1 MKRILFA
8 IMALA
13 IVACTKEETPEPTK
27 ILNLTI
33 GDFPAYDIATRAG
46 ESVGK
51 TAWENGDELMIEY
64 YDNYDDVM
72 SGEGN
77 PSRHIASYNDG
88 SWTLDTPIELA
99 AGAEATDCII
109 AVYRPGFEWSDD
121 GTVTVGGNRPTESQ
135 LLQSETL
142 VVYNS
147 IEGEN
152 HTLTFSYIKEDEIVK
167 SSIMIRNNRIRIIGT
182 PNATITIAAYECL
195 YSKID
200 YMRSQFLEGT
210 EDITLDE
217 SGNAF
222 IYLRWPENSEGPKL
236 YITPAGGEEIT
247 IKLPY
252 GEDDGIDAPYPYF
265 EFINE
270 MYLCIHAYAYSID
283 LRSVM

>member
-51 TAWENGDELMIEY
+51 TAWENGDELLIEY

-88 SWTLDTPIELA
+88 SWTLDTPIGLA

-121 GTVTVGGNRPTESQ
+121 GTVTVGGNMPTESQ

-152 HTLTFSYIKEDEIVK
+152 HTLTFSNIKEDEVVK
-167 SSIMIRNNRIRIIGT
+167 SSIMMRYNRIRIIGT
-182 PNATITIAAYECL
+182 PNATITIGAYECF
-195 YSKID
+195 YSHIN
-200 YMRSQFLEGT
+200 YMSIQFFEGT
-210 EDITLDE
+210 EEITLDE

-222 IYLRWPENSEGPKL
+222 IYLRWSENSEGPEL

-252 GEDDGIDAPYPYF
+252 GDDDGIDAPYPYS
-265 EFINE
+265 EVIDG
-270 MYLCIHAYAYSID
+270 MYFCTHAYAYSID
-283 LRSVM
+283 LR

>member
-13 IVACTKEETPEPTK
+13 IVACTKEEAPEPTK

-88 SWTLDTPIELA
+88 SWTLDTPIGLA

-121 GTVTVGGNRPTESQ
+121 GTVTVGGNEPTVSQ

-152 HTLTFSYIKEDEIVK
+152 HTLTFSNIIEDEVVK
-167 SSIMIRNNRIRIIGT
+167 SSIMMRYNRIRIIGT
-182 PNATITIAAYECL
+182 PNATITIDANDCF
-195 YSKID
+195 YSGRD
-200 YMRSQFLEGT
+200 YMYSPSFGGP

-222 IYLRWPENSEGPKL
+222 IYLRWPENSTDPEL
-236 YITPAGGEEIT
+236 YITPAGGAEII

-252 GEDDGIDAPYPYF
+252 GEDDGIDAPYPYS
-265 EFINE
+265 EVIDG

>member
-51 TAWENGDELMIEY
+51 TAWENGDELLIEY

-121 GTVTVGGNRPTESQ
+121 GTVTVGGNRPTVSQ

-147 IEGEN
+147 IESEN
-152 HTLTFSYIKEDEIVK
+152 HTLTFSNIIEDEVVK

-182 PNATITIAAYECL
+182 PNATITIAAYDCL

-210 EDITLDE
+210 EEITLDE

-222 IYLRWPENSEGPKL
+222 IYLHWPENGTPEL

-265 EFINE
+265 EYIDE
-270 MYLCIHAYAYSID
+270 MYFCTHAYAYSID